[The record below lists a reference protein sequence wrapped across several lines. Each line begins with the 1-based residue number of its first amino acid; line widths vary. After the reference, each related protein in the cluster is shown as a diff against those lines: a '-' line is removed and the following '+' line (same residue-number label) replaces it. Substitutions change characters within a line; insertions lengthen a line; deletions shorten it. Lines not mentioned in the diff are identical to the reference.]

1 MTSGLLNP
9 PIAAP
14 APAVPDVLDG
24 PVPVVVVAGLARS
37 GRSSVV
43 EALLGSPAVSSPA
56 AASPA
61 AASSAVASSAPYV
74 VYRWGERTT
83 ALELIPGLPRPYPL
97 GGAPAGSRPPRRVEV
112 THPADVLRSLIL
124 VDTPGAGDLDA
135 PGRDV
140 VLDAAQRGAGL
151 LFVTAAG
158 NQLAV
163 AELDLLTEAAKRGV
177 PVVFAATG
185 LDTAGP
191 DTASSDP
198 ASSDPAGSD
207 PAGLDTT
214 GLDTTGSEP
223 AGPDM
228 PLVARAPGFA
238 GAARVRLGADD
249 PAGMAALRRALLDLV
264 ASARAGTLASS
275 SARARTPATS
285 GAPAVTVAAQATDE
299 QWREVLDRETRSR
312 RVSLVQRLAIDLATS
327 HMRCAQEI
335 SSGRGCAGLPS
346 ALDRELHALSVRL
359 SRALDL
365 AAHDIAGQVFGAVLD
380 APPSAAV
387 LRRIMAAAG
396 RAMGAVEGRVVLVT
410 ATSGAALLSGRAAM
424 ASLSAVP
431 AVDGA
436 PPPAVGVGLTAGCF
450 LLWQQRAG
458 ADKRDCR
465 RWLRRAVQVLEV
477 ELERELNQ
485 RFADLREALAAVA
498 ADTVDHGVLL
508 A

>member
-9 PIAAP
+9 PIAAL

-43 EALLGSPAVSSPA
+43 EALLGSA
-56 AASPA
+56 AL
-61 AASSAVASSAPYV
+61 ASSAAAPSAAAPSAAALSVVALSVVAPSVAAWPAPYI
-74 VYRWGERTT
+74 VYRWGERTA

-97 GGAPAGSRPPRRVEV
+97 GGAPARSRPPRRVEV
-112 THPADVLRSLIL
+112 THWADVLRSLTL

-140 VLDAAQRGAGL
+140 VLDAAQCGAGL

-158 NQLAV
+158 TRLAV

-177 PVVFAATG
+177 PVVFVTTG
-185 LDTAGP
+185 PDPGGPDTTGPETAGP
-191 DTASSDP
+191 DTAGPDQ
-198 ASSDPAGSD
+198 
-207 PAGLDTT
+207 
-214 GLDTTGSEP
+214 
-223 AGPDM
+223 AGPDE
-228 PLVARAPGFA
+228 PLVAQAPAFA
-238 GAARVRLGADD
+238 GSARVRLGADD
-249 PAGMAALRRALLDLV
+249 RAGMAALRRALLDLV
-264 ASARAGTLASS
+264 ASARA
-275 SARARTPATS
+275 RTPTAS
-285 GAPAVTVAAQATDE
+285 AAPAVTVAALATDE
-299 QWREVLDRETRSR
+299 RWREILDRETRSR

-335 SSGRGCAGLPS
+335 SSGGGCAGLPS

-380 APPSAAV
+380 APPSATV

-431 AVDGA
+431 VVEGA